1 MMKKFLIGIICLG
14 IFNSCEE
21 VVDVDLNEGKP
32 KLVIDAEITKN
43 IENDSSVA
51 RVKLST
57 TVPFFDNEINL
68 VNDATVTITDENGT
82 VFTIE
87 NTSEG
92 IYEYQDFNPQPD
104 TDYTLEVIYNDEVYS
119 ATEQLQPVVPLE
131 FVEQRNDGGFDGESI
146 ELKAFFTDPANV
158 ENYYFF
164 EGLSSRGNVYDA
176 LDDEFFD
183 GNPIF
188 GFYVVD
194 DLETGDEV
202 TFFLHGANE
211 QFYNFMFIL
220 LQQGSDDSGGP
231 FETQPATVRGNLVNE
246 TNPDNFPLGYFRIS
260 ETSILNYTVQ

>member
-1 MMKKFLIGIICLG
+1 MKKIIILIICFG
-14 IFNSCEE
+14 IFTSCEE
-21 VVDVDLNEGKP
+21 VVDIGLNEGEP
-32 KLVIDAEITKN
+32 KLVIDAKITKN

-82 VFTIE
+82 VYTIE
-87 NTSEG
+87 NTSDG
-92 IYEYQDFNPQPD
+92 LYEYEDFNPQPN
-104 TDYTLEVIYNDEVYS
+104 TEYTLEVVYNDEIYS
-119 ATEQLQPVVPLE
+119 ATEQLQTVVPLE

-146 ELKAFFTDPANV
+146 ELKAFFTDPANE

-164 EGLSSRGNVYDA
+164 EGLSSKGNVYDA
-176 LDDEFFD
+176 FDDEFFD
-183 GNPIF
+183 GNLIF

-202 TFFLHGANE
+202 TFFLHGADE

-220 LQQGSDDSGGP
+220 LQQGSDSSGGP
-231 FETQPATVRGNLVNE
+231 FETQPATVRGNLINE
-246 TNPDNFPLGYFRIS
+246 TTPDNFPLGYFRIS
-260 ETSILNYTVQ
+260 ETSILRYTVQ